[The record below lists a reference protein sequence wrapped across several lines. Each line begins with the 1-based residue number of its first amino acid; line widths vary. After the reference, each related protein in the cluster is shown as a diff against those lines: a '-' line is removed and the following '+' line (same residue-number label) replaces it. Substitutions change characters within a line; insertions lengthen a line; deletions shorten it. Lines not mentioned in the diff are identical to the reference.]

1 MIPIRAVGAAAF
13 LFSVALQVQTLPGP
27 PVPYEDAGAC
37 PGEGCVYREWTARTA
52 VAVRRD
58 RTPGSPVLFNLR
70 KGEKAKALTG
80 VVVTTRPGRV
90 LFREPVDLMFY
101 DKSQRTVA
109 FLHVDP
115 SQTLYLLTYRGE
127 GNTLAWLDGRF
138 YDDVDGSTAFFTDN
152 CNNDANRCTGRIVE
166 QAQAVWWVQLRNVK
180 GQVGWTHQ
188 PEKFDGK
195 DALAGLLDLTRTAAR

>member
-1 MIPIRAVGAAAF
+1 MIPTRAAGAAA
-13 LFSVALQVQTLPGP
+13 LLLSIALQVQEPPGP

-37 PGEGCVYREWTARTA
+37 PGEGCVYREREWTALTA

-70 KGEKAKALTG
+70 KGEKAKAVTG
-80 VVVTTRPGRV
+80 VVITTRPGRV
-90 LFREPVDLMFY
+90 QFREPVDLIFY
-101 DKSQRTVA
+101 DHSQRSAA

-127 GNTLAWLDGRF
+127 GTTLTWLDGRF

-152 CNNDANRCTGRIVE
+152 CNNDANRCTGKIVE
-166 QAQAVWWVQLRNVK
+166 EAQAVWWVQLKRARRSVRPQRNS
-180 GQVGWTHQ
+180 GSLTA
-188 PEKFDGK
+188 PMTFD
-195 DALAGLLDLTRTAAR
+195 D